1 MIGRVLGV
9 DHGRKRI
16 GLAISDALGIGAREL
31 AILRSQGDSRDFAAI
46 AEVAAREGAVAIVVG
61 APVNPNA
68 PEGVRT
74 QADLVREWIAGL
86 RDAVNLPVHE
96 VSEYLT
102 SDEARGMAKALKRG
116 AREPIDDLAARVIL
130 QSWLDAQQ
138 PPSVP
143 PSQWREA

>member
-46 AEVAAREGAVAIVVG
+46 AEVAAREGVAAIVVG